1 MTTTTPTVSI
11 AMPAYNAEKYLP
23 DAVESILAQTYAD
36 WELIIADDGSTDGT
50 ADIIRTYEQR
60 DCRIR
65 SVRMPHNS
73 GRCLEPRLAAVHA
86 ARAPLVMSVDA
97 DDVLD
102 ADLVEQ
108 ALRRREET
116 GADIVLPVMA
126 RFTGNPAGEPQFVVP
141 ASSFP
146 LESVMKGTEAAL
158 LTIGGWKI
166 AFIAALC
173 PKELYRK
180 TEKLLPPGSAPHLIE
195 ALTRILLDNAASV
208 AWIPARYWYRDTPG
222 SVTHSPKVVES
233 VALTNAAVLEYMRG
247 RHGMDSEA
255 ALRAEAALFVSVI
268 EMLYLPSPDMKTVAN
283 LRAQVR
289 PHCIRHLVSRKHI
302 AVLRLGLRAASLI
315 FRTYG
320 HIKKR

>member
-1 MTTTTPTVSI
+1 MTTTPTVSI

-23 DAVESILAQTYAD
+23 DAIESILAQTFSD

-50 ADIIRTYEQR
+50 AEIIRTYEER

-65 SVRMPHNS
+65 SVRMPCNS

-86 ARAPLVMSVDA
+86 AKADLVMCVDA

-108 ALRRREET
+108 ALRRREKT
-116 GADIVLPVMA
+116 GVEIVLPVMA
-126 RFTGNPAGEPQFVVP
+126 RFTGVPGGRPQFVVP

-146 LESVMKGTEAAL
+146 LERVMKGMEAAL
-158 LTIGGWKI
+158 LTIGHWKI

-173 PKELYRK
+173 PKALYLK
-180 TEKLLPPGSAPHLIE
+180 TEKLLPASGARNLDE
-195 ALTRILLDNAASV
+195 ALTRILLDNAVSV

-268 EMLYLPSPDMKTVAN
+268 DMLYLPWPDLKTVAA
-283 LRAQVR
+283 LRTQVR
-289 PHCIRHLVSRKHI
+289 PHRIRHLVSRKHI
-302 AVLRLGLRAASLI
+302 AALRMGLRAASLI

-320 HIKKR
+320 HFKKR